1 MNRGVCCDVVTFS
14 FVPACVVSG
23 LVRMVNGDASLRRMP
38 WNEGSILGETISK
51 QSLNERLRCGSMR
64 ACLLNP
70 SPSCSSSMRGPRTR
84 WNGKARQNV
93 ASPMRRSLGLVESE
107 REGREVLTAVAFWK
121 EEMEG
126 GHVSCIWK
134 DKQIVGAEVGK
145 GERGDGGKEEEVV
158 ENPGGAGVV
167 ESLSVFSVS
176 LLEGK
181 GVRGGTSSTST
192 SEWNIRL
199 ATARIN
205 PGITSPTTGAG
216 LKQWRS
222 NTFPLLPR
230 SACSP
235 PFSHFLIPFS
245 SSWRSLHW
253 KEGLSD
259 EARRPVEVRMC
270 SKMASKPLKK
280 SWRLLPT
287 ARSTRSF
294 SSKQRPK
301 NSSPKCSRSSQNG
314 TPETGGTKYSHHPCR
329 TVNYK
334 PNVTLNFTCSFEH
347 KHLNWQK
354 IFMWILVKSLMMS
367 LSLKYFSVQNPIHVH
382 LAPCVCYS
390 SLLNET
396 LPPLN
401 FFW

>member
-1 MNRGVCCDVVTFS
+1 MESFLFNVFTFS
-14 FVPACVVSG
+14 LVPACVVSG
-23 LVRMVNGDASLRRMP
+23 RVRMVNGDASLSKMP

-51 QSLNERLRCGSMR
+51 QSLNERLRWGSMR

-70 SPSCSSSMRGPRTR
+70 SPSCSNSMRGPRTR
-84 WNGKARQNV
+84 WNGKARQKV

-107 REGREVLTAVAFWK
+107 REGRLVLSEAAFWK
-121 EEMEG
+121 EIEAG
-126 GHVSCIWK
+126 RISCIWK
-134 DKQIVGAEVGK
+134 DKQTVGTAVG
-145 GERGDGGKEEEVV
+145 RGDGGDGDEDGEVG
-158 ENPGGAGVV
+158 EKICGVGFV
-167 ESLSVFSVS
+167 ESPSVFSMS
-176 LLEGK
+176 LLGKK
-181 GVRGGTSSTST
+181 GVKGGTSSTST
-192 SEWNIRL
+192 SEWKIRL

-222 NTFPLLPR
+222 NTLPLLSR
-230 SACSP
+230 FTCSP
-235 PFSHFLIPFS
+235 PLSNFPVPFS

-280 SWRLLPT
+280 SWRFPPT

-314 TPETGGTKYSHHPCR
+314 TPER
-329 TVNYK
+329 
-334 PNVTLNFTCSFEH
+334 E
-347 KHLNWQK
+347 
-354 IFMWILVKSLMMS
+354 
-367 LSLKYFSVQNPIHVH
+367 
-382 LAPCVCYS
+382 
-390 SLLNET
+390 
-396 LPPLN
+396 
-401 FFW
+401 